1 MSNDL
6 MKRNDLTKNTDDGD
20 EQLDAA
26 SRLKRELMM
35 AMFKDTDPEPV
46 GGYDEPRAVLVLA
59 NYRESTVRD
68 RLQALQ
74 TEMFRAVKNLQMK
87 FGYYGPEGAGG
98 VRKCL
103 FTKSWVSDPGE
114 MTRLMGKTECVCGCY
129 VHVSTALTQVL
140 KDTKEKAVRAVVIIG
155 DMLHDDLN
163 EAAAL
168 AMQLRRAGTKLFL
181 FQEGNDPNTERAF
194 RFLAGVSG
202 GAHFRFDQNTGQQ
215 QLTDLLKAVAQFSAG
230 GKEALEA
237 EGGKAATLL
246 LEKLVQESMPIIEE
260 RVEAVKART

>member
-6 MKRNDLTKNTDDGD
+6 TKRNDLTKNIDNAD

-35 AMFKDTDPEPV
+35 AMLEDSDPEPA
-46 GGYDEPRAVLVLA
+46 GGYGEPRVVLVLA
-59 NYRESTVRD
+59 NYDKSGVRD

-74 TEMFRAVKNLQMK
+74 AGMF
-87 FGYYGPEGAGG
+87 YGREEAGG

-103 FTKSWVSDPGE
+103 FTKSWVSDSGE

-129 VHVSTALTQVL
+129 VHVRTALAQVL
-140 KDTKEKAVRAVVIIG
+140 KETKPVRAVVIIG
-155 DMLHDDLN
+155 DMIHDDLD
-163 EAAAL
+163 EAADL

-181 FQEGNDPNTERAF
+181 FQEGNDPRTERSF
-194 RFLAGVSG
+194 KYLAEVSG
-202 GAHFRFDQNTGQQ
+202 GAHFKFDQHTGHQ

-230 GKEALEA
+230 GKEALAAGE
-237 EGGKAATLL
+237 AATLL
-246 LEKLVQESMPIIEE
+246 LEKLTQEPMPIIGD
-260 RVEAVKART
+260 RVEAVKVRD